1 MNKRT
6 LLTISGLWMLSL
18 ATFVGFAGCGV
29 EDDESGDDGSSG
41 GSATGGASTTG
52 GSGAEPGGSAGA
64 GNENVAGFVCDHDQS
79 ATNGRITDFSE
90 FEEGASWSDGSGPE
104 WGNDES
110 LTGGTHSY
118 SAGTGLTAT
127 VTGGALHLTGTVPAG
142 DYAGI
147 VFWFGPC
154 YDASIF
160 QGVSLN
166 LSGSVTDAKLYIQV
180 QQAKNYPIDEANE
193 KGQCEFSSEETKWD
207 ECKYAQVEVEIPEDG
222 GVLEYAWADFTGG
235 LPETTLAS
243 NELLGVQIHIQ
254 ECAPSE
260 DGAGGA
266 GGATAAA
273 TGCPVDLTIDDLM
286 FY

>member
-6 LLTISGLWMLSL
+6 VFTISGLSMLSL
-18 ATFVGFAGCGV
+18 AALLGFAGCGV
-29 EDDESGDDGSSG
+29 EDDEGDETGGG
-41 GSATGGASTTG
+41 GSATGGAGQTG
-52 GSGAEPGGSAGA
+52 GSGAETGGTAGSTS
-64 GNENVAGFVCDHDQS
+64 ENVAGFVCDHDQS

-90 FEEGASWSDGSGPE
+90 FEEGVTWEDGSGPT

-127 VTGGALHLTGTVPAG
+127 VTDGALHLTGTVPAG
-142 DYAGI
+142 DYAGL

-160 QGVSLN
+160 QGVTLR
-166 LSGSVTDAKLYIQV
+166 LSGEVTDASLFVQV
-180 QQAKNYPIDEANE
+180 QQAKNYPIDTENE
-193 KGQCEFSSEETKWD
+193 KGQCEFSSTETQWD
-207 ECKYAQVEVEIPEDG
+207 ECKYAQVEVEIPAGG
-222 GVLEYAWADFTGG
+222 GVLEYAWADFSGG

-243 NELLGVQIHIQ
+243 NELLGIQIHVQ
-254 ECAPSE
+254 DCAPPE
-260 DGAGGA
+260 EGNGGA
-266 GGATAAA
+266 STAA
-273 TGCPVDLTIDDLM
+273 TGCPVDLVIDDLM